1 MTMDRSRAPAPS
13 EPGGGPAA
21 SARGPS
27 SPDPAPWDRIAELD
41 GLLRRAGLRA
51 GPDRWRN
58 VHDLLALLAAR
69 RALPEQPLAL
79 SPLLAPLF
87 CRSAD
92 EQRRFHELYRQWLGA
107 PAGAA
112 AQRDPAVTARQA
124 EVRRRRLPQVP
135 LRWVLLLLALLIAAI
150 ALGLRYGLTD
160 GEDQAPPSG
169 SAPPITSSSDVP
181 AYEGP
186 KDYLQVPLDPVPP
199 RSPAEPIEPGPEARR
214 WLAVADWLL
223 PILPGLGILAL
234 LLWRGLRRRAVLRHR
249 KGDASS
255 PLRHLTLDDTG
266 EELFAGA
273 ALRAALRRLHR
284 TVPEP
289 TRWLDADASVQRS
302 ARNNGLFVPVWR
314 DLPRVPDLVVLVDR
328 LHRDDHMAG
337 LAERMVARL
346 REAGLGVHQ
355 YLYQGDPTRLRAAG
369 PGPDRRRVLGLTE
382 LATRHAGARLLVIG
396 DAADLIDPWTDQA
409 ADWAEVLA
417 VWPRRGLLASRPV
430 PVPWRAALTDSG
442 MALAGFGE
450 LGMARLAEHLSQ
462 SAPFAA
468 ADFISGAEP
477 ALAPLPEQLW
487 QIGAEVRP
495 SAAELAAVLAALDAW
510 LGPKGTLLL
519 GAAAVYPELNLEL
532 TRVLDGQLFG
542 TATGETPDSR
552 ARRLLRLARLP
563 WARHGW
569 LPGWLRLALRARL
582 DAASERRIASIYRE
596 LLLKVSVD
604 GDQAVR
610 LPLAVPNHRQP
621 WPVRLRRAWRDKGWR
636 LDRWIRDLVATAPAD
651 GALADRIFL
660 DTVLRPGPLD
670 LALPRRLR
678 RLLPRPFRH
687 GRAGWTRRIPWL
699 AAPALAALLLA
710 FGVHWLWSGGGVP
723 GWPGPQ
729 LRQQAAAWLLA
740 AEEWTNRAYRVE
752 IRYIPRGEDPQRP
765 NPVATESLAKDLAQ
779 ALASRGFPK
788 PSPIPLPPAP
798 AETAGAAVAEASAA
812 DGGKP
817 PAEDGSGRPSE
828 SDDDK
833 RLLASINTVQIGAD
847 TALPAADRVAA
858 RLRYL
863 AWGAMPQITNI
874 LDNPPPGL
882 AAADLSPPPA
892 DSVRVWLRDTG
903 HGGVFAD
910 PIQRTLSDEE
920 RAAFQADGGLN
931 LPEPTAASDTPEPFS
946 LFRDTLR
953 DGGEGPGMIALP
965 GGSFRMG
972 SPDDEPERDSDEGPR
987 HPVDIRPF
995 AIGRTEVSF
1004 AEYDGF
1010 AQATGHKLPDDEG
1023 WGRGERPVINV
1034 SWKDAEAY
1042 ADWLSDQSGQR
1053 YRLPSEAE
1061 WEYAARAG
1069 TTTPFWTGDCIHTD
1083 RANYNGKADYNDC
1096 GAKTGVFREKTVETG
1111 SLPANRWDLHEVAGN
1126 VWEWVEDCWH
1136 GDYASAPTDGSA
1148 WLEAGGGDCA
1158 RRVVRGGGWGYRPGF
1173 LRSASATGA
1182 SLMGRTTPSAFASP
1196 GLFDPLYFVLCPFA
1210 GRGCARPVPMRSQ
1223 SPAAPQA
1230 VQSCHDILLWIIP
1243 QLDKL
1248 PRPRRFTLGERIE
1261 SGLLD
1266 VLEQLTDAAYSRAK
1280 ADQLR
1285 AANLR
1290 LDRVRHLWRLC
1301 HELKALPTRQYG
1313 HGAGL
1318 LEDLGRQIGAWRRD
1332 ATSRA
1337 RD

>member
-1 MTMDRSRAPAPS
+1 MTRARSPAPAPS
-13 EPGGGPAA
+13 EPVGGPAA
-21 SARGPS
+21 TAQGPS
-27 SPDPAPWDRIAELD
+27 CPDPAPWERIAELD

-51 GPDRWRN
+51 GTDRWRN
-58 VHDLLALLAAR
+58 VHDLLAMLAAR
-69 RALPEQPLAL
+69 GGLPEKPLAL
-79 SPLLAPLF
+79 APLLAPLF

-107 PAGAA
+107 PTGTAARRAA
-112 AQRDPAVTARQA
+112 AAGARQA

-135 LRWVLLLLALLIAAI
+135 LRWVLLLSAVLIAAI
-150 ALGLRYGLTD
+150 ALGLWYWLPHD
-160 GEDQAPPSG
+160 SG
-169 SAPPITSSSDVP
+169 SAAPEGEPPTITPGGLVD
-181 AYEGP
+181 YEGP
-186 KDYLQVPLDPVPP
+186 KDYLQVPLEPVPP
-199 RSPAEPIEPGPEARR
+199 RSPPEAIEPGPEARR

-223 PILPGLGILAL
+223 PLLPGLGILAL

-396 DAADLIDPWTDQA
+396 DAADLVDPWTDQA

-450 LGMARLAEHLSQ
+450 LGMARLAEHLSR
-462 SAPFAA
+462 SAPFTA

-510 LGPKGTLLL
+510 LGPKGTVLL

-582 DAASERRIASIYRE
+582 DAASERRIAAIYRE

-610 LPLAVPNHRQP
+610 LPLAVPSPRQP

-651 GALADRIFL
+651 GALADRIFV

-670 LALPRRLR
+670 FALPRRLR

-687 GRAGWTRRIPWL
+687 GRAGWTRRIPSL

-710 FGVHWLWSGGGVP
+710 FGVHWLWSGSGLS

-729 LRQQAAAWLLA
+729 LRQQAADWLLA
-740 AEEWTNRAYRVE
+740 AEQWPNRAYRVE
-752 IRYIPRGEDPQRP
+752 IRYIPNSEDPQRP
-765 NPVATESLAKDLAQ
+765 NPAATERLAKDLAQ
-779 ALASRGFPK
+779 ALASRGFLK
-788 PSPIPLPPAP
+788 PSLLPLPAAP
-798 AETAGAAVAEASAA
+798 AELAGAAVAEASAA
-812 DGGKP
+812 AGDKP
-817 PAEDGSGRPSE
+817 PAEDASGSPA
-828 SDDDK
+828 DDEE
-833 RLLASINTVQIGAD
+833 RLLSSINTVQIGAD

-903 HGGVFAD
+903 HGGVFTD
-910 PIQRTLSDEE
+910 PLERPLTGAE

-931 LPEPTAASDTPEPFS
+931 LPEPTAASDIPEPFGV
-946 LFRDTLR
+946 FRDPLR
-953 DGGEGPGMIALP
+953 DGGEGPAMIALP

-972 SPDDEPERDSDEGPR
+972 SPSDEPDRSTDEGPQ

-995 AIGRTEVSF
+995 AIGRSEVSF
-1004 AEYDGF
+1004 AEYDRF
-1010 AQATGHKLPDDEG
+1010 AQATGRKLPDDEG
-1023 WGRGERPVINV
+1023 WGRGERPLINV
-1034 SWKDAEAY
+1034 SWTDAKAY
-1042 ADWLSDQSGQR
+1042 AEWLSDQTGHR

-1061 WEYAARAG
+1061 WEFATRAG
-1069 TTTPFWTGDCIHTD
+1069 TTTPFWTGDCIHTEQ
-1083 RANYNGKADYNDC
+1083 ANYDGNYDYNDC
-1096 GAKTGVFREKTVETG
+1096 GADTGVYRGKTVETG

-1136 GDYASAPTDGSA
+1136 GDYANAPTDGSA

-1158 RRVVRGGGWGYRPGF
+1158 RRVVRGGGWFDFPGL
-1173 LRSASATGA
+1173 LRSA
-1182 SLMGRTTPSAFASP
+1182 
-1196 GLFDPLYFVLCPFA
+1196 
-1210 GRGCARPVPMRSQ
+1210 
-1223 SPAAPQA
+1223 
-1230 VQSCHDILLWIIP
+1230 
-1243 QLDKL
+1243 
-1248 PRPRRFTLGERIE
+1248 
-1261 SGLLD
+1261 
-1266 VLEQLTDAAYSRAK
+1266 
-1280 ADQLR
+1280 LR
-1285 AANLR
+1285 DRDFPDEANLYVGFR
-1290 LDRVRHLWRLC
+1290 L
-1301 HELKALPTRQYG
+1301 
-1313 HGAGL
+1313 
-1318 LEDLGRQIGAWRRD
+1318 
-1332 ATSRA
+1332 A
-1337 RD
+1337 RTL